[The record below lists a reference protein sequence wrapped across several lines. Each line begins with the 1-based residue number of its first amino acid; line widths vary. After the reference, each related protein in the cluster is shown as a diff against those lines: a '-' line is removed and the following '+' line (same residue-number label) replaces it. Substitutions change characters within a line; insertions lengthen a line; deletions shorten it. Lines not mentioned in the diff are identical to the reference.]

1 MNEKKDYQKG
11 LLVGIAGGILGTLIV
26 AAICIVVGVNVTVAK
41 DGNIS
46 FLQQE
51 TTTTA
56 VSEENNT
63 GEEKQPLLNKEFEA
77 KINKIYNLLGKTFL
91 FEIDDDKL
99 REGMYA
105 GLMSALEDPYSNYY
119 TEEAYQSFNESSEG
133 VYYGIGVSVSQNV
146 KTGVITIV
154 QVFKNAPS
162 YESGLLPGD
171 IIYSIND
178 TEVTGMDLTQAVNM
192 IKGSEGSTVKIS
204 VAREGENG
212 YLDFD
217 VERRQVERETVSYEM
232 LEGNIGYILVS
243 EFDEIT
249 VKQFY
254 EGIAQLSVD
263 GMQGLIIDLRNNP
276 GGRMDVVL
284 NMLDLLL
291 PEGLLIYTED
301 KNGVRGSEYYSDS
314 STALNV
320 PLAVLVNGQS
330 ASASEIFAG
339 DIQDFGVGTLVGTT
353 TFGKGIVQTV
363 YPLGDNTG
371 IKVTVSK
378 YFTHGGRNIHG
389 TGITPDVEVELN
401 EGLEKMVEIPKEQD
415 NQLQKAVE
423 VINQQI
429 QKQQ

>member
-1 MNEKKDYQKG
+1 MKEKKDYQKG

-26 AAICIVVGVNVTVAK
+26 AAICIVVGVNVIVAN
-41 DGNIS
+41 DGNIP

-51 TTTTA
+51 TTK
-56 VSEENNT
+56 VLESEENN
-63 GEEKQPLLNKEFEA
+63 GENEKEPLLNKEFEA
-77 KINKIYNLLGKTFL
+77 KINKIYNLLDKNFL
-91 FEIDDDKL
+91 FEMSDEKL

-146 KTGVITIV
+146 KTGVITVV

-162 YESGLLPGD
+162 YEAGLLRGD
-171 IIYSIND
+171 IIYAIND
-178 TEVTGMDLTQAVNM
+178 TQVTGMDLNQAVTM
-192 IKGSEGSTVKIS
+192 IRGSEGSTVKLTI
-204 VAREGENG
+204 VREGEND

-232 LEGNIGYILVS
+232 LDNQMGYILVS

-263 GMQGLIIDLRNNP
+263 GMKGLIIDLRNNP

-284 NMLDLLL
+284 NMLDLIL

-301 KNGVRGSEYYSDS
+301 KDGTRGSEYYSDS
-314 STALNV
+314 TSVLNV
-320 PLAVLVNGQS
+320 PLAVLVNEQS

-378 YFTHGGRNIHG
+378 YFTHAGRNIHG

-401 EGLEKMVEIPKEQD
+401 EGLEKLVEIPKEQD
-415 NQLQKAVE
+415 NQLQKAIE
-423 VINQQI
+423 VLNEQI
-429 QKQQ
+429 QKEQ